1 MTVISSISEP
11 ALLGK
16 LTVEIFLSP
25 VVQVELLLLK
35 EISVTR
41 KPSPRKVHLSKMSFE
56 LGNLEVV
63 VDPLVK
69 FPRAEQRDLLGD
81 SRGDLGGVGGLDQ
94 LRVEQLCL
102 NFFVHFRLAVVIIFT
117 GVFVHFRNFVIFNE
131 LFFATEPNWTN
142 SSYICVK

>member
-1 MTVISSISEP
+1 MTVISSISKP

-81 SRGDLGGVGGLDQ
+81 SRGDLGWVGGLDQ
-94 LRVEQLCL
+94 LGVEELRLLCASPHL
-102 NFFVHFRLAVVIIFT
+102 LYLSTNLPVV
-117 GVFVHFRNFVIFNE
+117 E
-131 LFFATEPNWTN
+131 
-142 SSYICVK
+142 